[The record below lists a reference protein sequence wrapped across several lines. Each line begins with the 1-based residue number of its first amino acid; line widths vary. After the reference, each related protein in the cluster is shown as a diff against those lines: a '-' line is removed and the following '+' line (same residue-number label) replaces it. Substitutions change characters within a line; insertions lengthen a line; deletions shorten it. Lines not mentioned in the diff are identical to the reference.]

1 MLSVIK
7 IYIVI
12 VSFIASAMVSLLIDR
27 KLNWFKLFSV
37 ALLLIF
43 AHLFLSCN
51 GDSALHDTYIF
62 FVIHIYT
69 YIKAPE
75 YFKPAN

>member
-1 MLSVIK
+1 MFSSFDAWIILTYALLLGVIK

-12 VSFIASAMVSLLIDR
+12 VPFIKSAMESLLVNR

-43 AHLFLSCN
+43 VHLFLSCN

-62 FVIHIYT
+62 FAT
-69 YIKAPE
+69 K
-75 YFKPAN
+75 